1 MVSLMRPT
9 VYLETTILSYLTA
22 RPSRDLVTAARQE
35 VTRTWWETRRAR
47 FDCHISRVVLD
58 ECGQGDP
65 DAAGRRLDALRGLPS
80 LAMNPETA
88 RFATALIQRGLI
100 PAKAADDALH
110 IAVSALNGMRYLVT
124 WNFTHIANAEKAE
137 DIRAFCLTMGYAC
150 PVICSPDELMENP

>member
-1 MVSLMRPT
+1 MLPT
-9 VYLETTILSYLTA
+9 AYLETTIPSYLTA

-35 VTRTWWETRRAR
+35 VTRIWWETRRGR

-65 DAAGRRLDALRGLPS
+65 EAAGRRLDILRGLPL
-80 LAMNPETA
+80 LAVKPETA
-88 RFATALIQRGLI
+88 RFAIAMIQRGLI
-100 PAKAADDALH
+100 PSRAADDALH
-110 IAVSALNGMRYLVT
+110 IAVAALNGMRFLVT

-137 DIRAFCLTMGYAC
+137 DIRAFCLSLGYNC

>member
-1 MVSLMRPT
+1 MRPT
-9 VYLETTILSYLTA
+9 VYLETTIPSYLTA

-35 VTRTWWETRRAR
+35 VTRTWWETRRER
-47 FDCHISRVVLD
+47 YDCHISRVVLD
-58 ECGQGDP
+58 ECGLGDP
-65 DAAGRRLDALRGLPS
+65 VAAAYRLDALRGLPS
-80 LAMNPETA
+80 LEVNLDTA
-88 RFATALIQRGLI
+88 RFAADMVERGLI

-137 DIRAFCLTMGYAC
+137 DIRAFCRSLGYNC